1 MAVNHLMLSTKIE
14 EDRADDLL
22 SALTTMAYARP
33 ELAKPKKKLKK
44 KVRAVEPTITKKH
57 RSRFFFIPTNSIV
70 DEIEAAKPVSEPKV
84 LEAVNAEVEARVVTY
99 TGELPK
105 QLQPRIEAVREY
117 FVNEILPKVLA
128 VGAGTAQALDV
139 VQRTLGTE
147 VNPQQFAQFERMVER
162 ARLIKMASFVT
173 EYMDLPATYAPD
185 LVDSVTPKKEVMFM
199 SPLPG
204 DERRPRPSKAPE
216 PQVTHEED

>member
-1 MAVNHLMLSTKIE
+1 M
-14 EDRADDLL
+14 
-22 SALTTMAYARP
+22 
-33 ELAKPKKKLKK
+33 
-44 KVRAVEPTITKKH
+44 
-57 RSRFFFIPTNSIV
+57 PTNSIV

-117 FVNEILPKVLA
+117 FVGEILPKVLA

-173 EYMDLPATYAPD
+173 EYMDLPAEYASD
-185 LVDSVTPKKEVMFM
+185 LVDSVTPKKEMM
-199 SPLPG
+199 IIHPQPG
-204 DERRPRPSKAPE
+204 DERRQKAPQAPE